1 MISLKRLTLCAAA
14 AIGIAALSVPSMADV
29 YYTINGQPAP
39 YEWQVYMASNGLV
52 PGHYWLTED
61 GYWGVMGNSRPL
73 GNIYSGTYFSGS
85 GSGEQGS
92 NGWSHTN
99 NAADYWVG
107 GDANGC
113 VHTPEWSNC

>member
-1 MISLKRLTLCAAA
+1 MYSLKCLTLCAAA
-14 AIGIAALSVPSMADV
+14 AIGIAALSVPSMAEM

-39 YEWQVYMASNGLV
+39 YEWQVYMASNGLQ
-52 PGHYWLTED
+52 PGNYWLTED
-61 GYWGVMGNSRPL
+61 GYWGVMGNSKPG
-73 GNIYSGTYFSGS
+73 GNIFSGTYFSGS

-99 NAADYWVG
+99 SAADYWVG

-113 VHTPEWSNC
+113 VYTTEWSNC

>member
-1 MISLKRLTLCAAA
+1 
-14 AIGIAALSVPSMADV
+14 
-29 YYTINGQPAP
+29 
-39 YEWQVYMASNGLV
+39 MASNGLQ
-52 PGHYWLTED
+52 PGNYWLTED
-61 GYWGVMGNSRPL
+61 GYWGVMGNSQPV

-113 VHTPEWSNC
+113 VYTPDWSNC